1 MKKLFV
7 FILLFFSFI
16 SMFAVIEPSGLLGWK
31 KANNTCV
38 LPTFVQLKS
47 IENNINQQLFYWT
60 SDCEGCFYN
69 QGELDRTMASS
80 FKKYY
85 ICWDSLNYSGK
96 TSQTDILQ
104 WSSRSHGP
112 MSWKDAIAYCRGLR
126 EGGYNDWKLPNID
139 ELRTTIKNCFKT
151 EHGGLCKISE
161 KNGCLSG
168 KRCGN
173 GYISES
179 CYCDYKKNAGG
190 YYSKLGDDD
199 QVVLWSSSV
208 RSDDSSCIW
217 VVSFIDGAVTCLSPV
232 ISSGYV
238 RCVRS
243 LTSAVETNEVIN
255 VDLTTATLSNCYFH
269 RRPCLQ

>member
-1 MKKLFV
+1 MKKSMILTLLVVLFAT
-7 FILLFFSFI
+7 LTLFAQKAGSIQDQQACEYARRNNSAEIWQNYLKRFPQGMCAFEAESEI
-16 SMFAVIEPSGLLGWK
+16 QKLKNRNQNKNEP
-31 KANNTCV
+31 
-38 LPTFVQLKS
+38 
-47 IENNINQQLFYWT
+47 
-60 SDCEGCFYN
+60 
-69 QGELDRTMASS
+69 
-80 FKKYY
+80 
-85 ICWDSLNYSGK
+85 
-96 TSQTDILQ
+96 LQ
-104 WSSRSHGP
+104 WSSRSSNQIYWSGI
-112 MSWKDAIAYCRGLR
+112 KEYCENLT
-126 EGGYNDWKLPNID
+126 EGGYSDWRLPNID

-238 RCVRS
+238 RCVR
-243 LTSAVETNEVIN
+243 
-255 VDLTTATLSNCYFH
+255 
-269 RRPCLQ
+269 